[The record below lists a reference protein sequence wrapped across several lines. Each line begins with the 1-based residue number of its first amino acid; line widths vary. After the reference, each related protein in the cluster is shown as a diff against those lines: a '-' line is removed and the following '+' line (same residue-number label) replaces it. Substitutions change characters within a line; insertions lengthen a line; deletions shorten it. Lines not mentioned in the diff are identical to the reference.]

1 MGYILVEYSV
11 CIYIISLEIYYI
23 LIYSKTCI
31 ITEFVSYKTFKGQ
44 RRFSP
49 HLHNTSESNS
59 SYLHVHFRRLALT
72 RCQNVLHKTH
82 EKNTCLLQASSKNN
96 LSTIN
101 TQTKTVW
108 KVPTLLVVF
117 TKTSFLLRRGK
128 APNLPRHHEIPQ
140 VFCRTNSHLD
150 SGAFHRLGSTCRGVA
165 AQGGGFTNQALMH
178 QGVPRCQVWPTGIP
192 KKKGKFWGFGN
203 FSV

>member
-11 CIYIISLEIYYI
+11 CIYIISLEIYTY
-23 LIYSKTCI
+23 LLKKTCI

-72 RCQNVLHKTH
+72 RCQKRVAQNPWKKTH
-82 EKNTCLLQASSKNN
+82 GCCKFLQKTTEVPSPPQKNRLKGAYPCGSFHKNF
-96 LSTIN
+96 LS
-101 TQTKTVW
+101 
-108 KVPTLLVVF
+108 F
-117 TKTSFLLRRGK
+117 GGGK
-128 APNLPRHHEIPQ
+128 APKPPRHHEIPQ
-140 VFCRTNSHLD
+140 VSEPWNSHLD

-165 AQGGGFTNQALMH
+165 TQGGGFTNQALMH
-178 QGVPRCQVWPTGIP
+178 QGDPPKTPQKNTGKI
-192 KKKGKFWGFGN
+192 WGFGIF
-203 FSV
+203 FSEP